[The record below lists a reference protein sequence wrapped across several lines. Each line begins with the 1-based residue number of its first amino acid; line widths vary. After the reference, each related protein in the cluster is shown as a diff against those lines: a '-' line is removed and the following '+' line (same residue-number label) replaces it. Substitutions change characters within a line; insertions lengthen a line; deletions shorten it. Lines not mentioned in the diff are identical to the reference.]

1 MWLTKHGDTTSGAK
15 LRRGQVSGAGQGM
28 TIQGESEYRSP
39 ELLFPGGAE
48 ILLKNTG
55 EVVINGQSFPAKSS

>member
-39 ELLFPGGAE
+39 ELLFPYGLSL
-48 ILLKNTG
+48 IH
-55 EVVINGQSFPAKSS
+55 I